1 MTREHGQDTGA
12 VPALSGQQLLAAVP
26 GLAATGTGVQVHE
39 VRQVP
44 GASLEIAD
52 VIELAG
58 LIRQSAS
65 SGAEGAVVTQGTDTI
80 EETAFLL
87 DLLYDGQAPVAV
99 TGAMRNP
106 ALAGH
111 DGPANILA
119 AVQVAASPACR
130 GIGCVVVFADE
141 IHAARWVRKTHATS
155 LTAFTS
161 PAAGPAGYVIEGR
174 PCLLWHPWRPPALP
188 SGSPARPARVGV
200 VTMTLGDDGEML
212 RAAEGRFD
220 GLVAGHVPA
229 ATVPVLAQMAG
240 QIPVVLA
247 SRTGAGSVL
256 SATYGFAG
264 SEQDLLSRGLI
275 SAGFLDP
282 FKARLL
288 LHLLL
293 ARGAGRDQITTAFD
307 VIGVRETRAEHAPG
321 TPDAERTGSACT
333 ATS

>member
-1 MTREHGQDTGA
+1 MTREPGQDTGA

-26 GLAATGTGVQVHE
+26 GLAATGTDVQVHE

-52 VIELAG
+52 VIELAR
-58 LIRQSAS
+58 LIRQAAG
-65 SGAEGAVVTQGTDTI
+65 SGAVGAVVTQGTDTI
-80 EETAFLL
+80 EETVFLL

-119 AVQVAASPACR
+119 AIQVAASPACR

-174 PCLLWHPWRPPALP
+174 PCLLWHPRRPPALP
-188 SGSPARPARVGV
+188 SGSPARPARTGM

-220 GLVAGHVPA
+220 GLVVAAFGAGHVPA

-240 QIPVVLA
+240 QVPVVLA

-256 SATYGFAG
+256 AATYGFAG

-282 FKARLL
+282 LKARLL

-293 ARGAGRDQITTAFD
+293 ARGAGRDQITAAFD
-307 VIGVRETRAEHAPG
+307 VIGVREIRA
-321 TPDAERTGSACT
+321 
-333 ATS
+333 